1 MKQMYIAYVDVCVDD
16 EKIEQIEKL
25 GLEADHG
32 DFSSGIIV
40 RAAEVDIDANIL
52 RELIKLGPIEEIAI
66 DAGNEADEIYKNLA
80 EIGCDLSEP
89 DIETDEDYIGL
100 EGWTRQVGF
109 EAMVAEVDIEKII
122 EVLF

>member
-1 MKQMYIAYVDVCVDD
+1 MPISRASCLSGA
-16 EKIEQIEKL
+16 I
-25 GLEADHG
+25 
-32 DFSSGIIV
+32 SST
-40 RAAEVDIDANIL
+40 AEVDIDANIL
-52 RELIKLGPIEEIAI
+52 RELIKLGPIDEIAI

-89 DIETDEDYIGL
+89 DIETDEAYIGL